1 MINLEVKIKLAI
13 DERQFDIAIIEE
25 VQGSKLVLFECDI
38 KSFLS
43 ELDDILIALDIF
55 LGFLECD
62 EVVSDLSLGIFL
74 ELDQGFLGG

>member
-13 DERQFDIAIIEE
+13 DEREFDIAIIEE
-25 VQGSKLVLFECDI
+25 VQGSKLVLFEGDI

-43 ELDDILIALDIF
+43 ELDDILVALDIF

-74 ELDQGFLGG
+74 ELVQGFLGG